1 MTLQNL
7 LRIGKLKEHAPT
19 AAEVQRLLVAIERNL
34 ADAAV
39 ASISDETRF
48 DVAYKAV
55 MQCALVAMMA
65 AGYRPATSEPG
76 HHQTMIQSLPLTL
89 GVANEVWV
97 VLDALRKQ
105 RNANDYTGQPI
116 TPGVVTECL
125 AQARALRK
133 LLMARLSSQHPD
145 LLKPQP

>member
-1 MTLQNL
+1 MTLQSL

-19 AAEVQRLLVAIERNL
+19 PAEVQRLLAAIDRNL

-39 ASISDETRF
+39 AAVSDETRF
-48 DVAYKAV
+48 DAAYKAV
-55 MQCALVAMMA
+55 MQCALVAMLA

-76 HHQTMIQSLPLTL
+76 HHQTMIQSLTLTL
-89 GVANEVWV
+89 GVAHDVWV

-116 TPGVVTECL
+116 TPAVVAECL
-125 AQARALRK
+125 TQAKALRK
-133 LLMARLSSQHPD
+133 LLRARLEADHPE
-145 LLKPQP
+145 LLKRPA

>member
-1 MTLQNL
+1 MTLQSL

-19 AAEVQRLLVAIERNL
+19 PAEVQRLLAAIDRNL

-39 ASISDETRF
+39 AAVSDETRF
-48 DVAYKAV
+48 DAAYKAV
-55 MQCALVAMMA
+55 MQCALVAMLA

-76 HHQTMIQSLPLTL
+76 HHQTMIQSLTLTL
-89 GVANEVWV
+89 GVAHDVCV

-116 TPGVVTECL
+116 TPAVVAECL
-125 AQARALRK
+125 TQAKALRK
-133 LLMARLSSQHPD
+133 LLRTRLEADHPE
-145 LLKPQP
+145 LLKRPA